1 MALPVFLMAF
11 LACETAPEPT
21 PMPTPTATPAP
32 LPAPI
37 LVDPNEDPRAFFQSI
52 PEEEQQCLTQGLG
65 QTRLDEVLDGAET
78 TEEDNLVMDRCV
90 SQETF
95 ARIMVG
101 SFINQVGGLSD
112 DTLGCVWGILR
123 DADLKRLFTSDDDE
137 AQVLAFQAMLDA
149 SLCLSDEE
157 AARAAAAAGI
167 EDFPVDGLRCL
178 VGLVD
183 VESLVAMFSDDQDAL
198 SAEIVVGMLECGIHI
213 LGAEGD
219 NFQYG
224 DEELACL
231 KDVLGAE
238 DLTEFFGEGGD
249 LSLEVI
255 TALLECGLETLG
267 TEGVDGGIGIG
278 ITAEDLACV
287 VETLGEEALTEIM
300 AGERLPTFGELLALV
315 GCDLDLEA
323 LLNDS

>member
-1 MALPVFLMAF
+1 LK
-11 LACETAPEPT
+11 
-21 PMPTPTATPAP
+21 
-32 LPAPI
+32 
-37 LVDPNEDPRAFFQSI
+37 
-52 PEEEQQCLTQGLG
+52 
-65 QTRLDEVLDGAET
+65 EV
-78 TEEDNLVMDRCV
+78 
-90 SQETF
+90 
-95 ARIMVG
+95 
-101 SFINQVGGLSD
+101 
-112 DTLGCVWGILR
+112 
-123 DADLKRLFTSDDDE
+123 DLKRLLNVDKDDVE
-137 AQVLAFQAMLDA
+137 IQIVALQAVIDA

-157 AARAAAAAGI
+157 IGRAAAAAGL

-183 VESLVAMFSDDQDAL
+183 VESLVAMFSDVQDAL

-255 TALLECGLETLG
+255 TALLECGGEALG
-267 TEGVDGGIGIG
+267 SEVEGGGIDIS
-278 ITAEDLACV
+278 AEDLACV

-300 AGERLPTFGELLALV
+300 AGERLPTFGEFLALV